1 MLNPQL
7 VAAAA
12 RNGSFAMHSAFGQQD
27 GAFLT
32 QQSAGQTGMA
42 LADPDPQVPAPPPKK
57 EGKILGMERKTATM
71 VGVGLVALAGVL
83 YFRGQA

>member
-12 RNGSFAMHSAFGQQD
+12 RNGSFAMHSAFGQHD

-32 QQSAGQTGMA
+32 QQSAGQTGTA
-42 LADPDPQVPAPPPKK
+42 FADPSSDDPPAEEPK
-57 EGKILGMERKTATM
+57 EEKILGMQRKTATI